1 VRRKRFQ
8 ILREGDGQSGKMSIG
23 DWDIGNWDI
32 ARPERATPFNNG
44 QRPLYTH
51 AIRSVFNGL
60 CPLLRNFAL
69 SGHQVAVL
77 SKLRLIFAVQFYGL
91 AIFMKKTY
99 ISFFFAFFTAIC
111 LFAQPLLPAEEAV
124 RVAIAHNYQVQI
136 AQNNANIDKLN
147 NYVAEMTPRVNLNIG
162 NNIQLFNLNQKYAT
176 GAELNRNGVL
186 GNGFSLNASTSYPI
200 YTAGRLQA
208 TKERLNFQEI
218 AGTHRLKAQMNQT
231 AADVLTQYF
240 DIVRQ
245 QRQLQVLQQS
255 IEVSQKRLNL
265 VRLRQTA
272 GQANN
277 SDLFLAEIELDTRK
291 QTLRSQQYN
300 IRRLKADLYTVLNV
314 ATDTSYVFS
323 DSIKINK
330 TLIFNELKE
339 NILNNPELMA
349 AESAIKI
356 LTQVEK
362 EIATFRKPEIRLN
375 GGLGYNNSISTAGFT
390 TFTQNYGPTVGAT
403 LTMPLYTG
411 NVLTRQEDV
420 AKANSRNAT
429 LQREAVKDR
438 ILNEMY
444 KVWLEYETLLQQT
457 ETDKNI
463 IATSVKYLDL
473 IRTRYEA
480 RQSTEL
486 DFLEAQRRF
495 EEVNYNYINN
505 LYKLKYDE
513 IILLKNAGKL
523 VGY

>member
-1 VRRKRFQ
+1 MPKIMKYSPIPSNQ
-8 ILREGDGQSGKMSIG
+8 SPIPNILAK
-23 DWDIGNWDI
+23 NWNTI
-32 ARPERATPFNNG
+32 T
-44 QRPLYTH
+44 
-51 AIRSVFNGL
+51 I
-60 CPLLRNFAL
+60 FAL
-69 SGHQVAVL
+69 
-77 SKLRLIFAVQFYGL
+77 QFYECV
-91 AIFMKKTY
+91 IFMKRIY
-99 ISFFFAFFTAIC
+99 ISCLLAFFTTIF
-111 LFAQPLLPAEEAV
+111 LYAQPLLSAEEAV
-124 RVAIAHNYQVQI
+124 RVAIAHNFQVQI
-136 AQNNANIDKLN
+136 AQNNANIDKIN

-162 NNIQLFNLNQKYAT
+162 NTVQLFNLNQKFSS

-186 GNGFSLNASTSYPI
+186 GNNFALSATTTYPI

-208 TKERLNFQEI
+208 AKARLNYQEI
-218 AGTHRLKAQMNQT
+218 AGRHRLKAQMNQT

-255 IEVSQKRLNL
+255 IAVSQKRLNL
-265 VRLRQTA
+265 VRLRQIS

-277 SDLFLAEIELDTRK
+277 SDLFLAAIELDTRT
-291 QTLRSQQYN
+291 QTLRAQQYN
-300 IRRLKADLYTVLNV
+300 IRRLKSDLFTVLNV

-323 DSIKINK
+323 DSIKINN

-339 NILNNPELMA
+339 NILNNPELLA

-356 LTQVEK
+356 LGQVEK
-362 EIATFRKPEIRLN
+362 EIAALRKPEIRLN
-375 GGLGYNNSISTAGFT
+375 GGLGYNNNASTAGFS

-403 LTMPLYTG
+403 FTMPLYTG
-411 NVLTRQEDV
+411 DVLTRQEDV

-429 LQREAVKDR
+429 LQRETVKDR

-463 IATSVKYLDL
+463 IATSIKYLDL

-505 LYKLKYDE
+505 LYRLKYDE

-523 VGY
+523 VGIGD